1 MVFGST
7 LTAPSFVEILK
18 MKRFFSKSLLFLYK
32 CIDITIFVFFK
43 RKSKK
48 ASPYREKSFE
58 NLSGTI
64 KLRID
69 KLKTQYRNSNCSKS
83 HSVK

>member
-48 ASPYREKSFE
+48 ASPYRIGR
-58 NLSGTI
+58 N
-64 KLRID
+64 R
-69 KLKTQYRNSNCSKS
+69 LKIYRVQLN
-83 HSVK
+83 